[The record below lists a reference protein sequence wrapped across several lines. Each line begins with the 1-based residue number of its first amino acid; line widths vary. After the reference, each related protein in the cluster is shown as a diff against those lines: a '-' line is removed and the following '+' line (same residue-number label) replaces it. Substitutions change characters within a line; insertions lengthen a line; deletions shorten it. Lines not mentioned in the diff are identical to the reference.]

1 MRPDRLTRRQLNRAT
16 LARQLLLERS
26 DLSVTAAV
34 ENVVGLQSQAPLA
47 HYVGLWSRLA
57 DFDPIDAGA
66 ALESGDLVRTHAM
79 RATVHLFTRR
89 DALGIRAVMQPM
101 LAARFASSPFPKLLP
116 NVDLDAVCREAR
128 SIATERPVSR
138 VELGRRLAELF
149 PDAPEEPLAYAVTYL
164 EPMAQVPPRGVWGKR
179 APVRWQT
186 YRGWLGADANT
197 SATIDQIVLR
207 YLAAFGPATVTDI
220 RTWSGLS
227 GLREVVDR
235 LATNLRIFADESGR
249 ELLDLPEAP
258 RPAADVPAPVRFLP
272 EYDNV
277 LLSHDDRTRIIPDR
291 RPVPLPPG
299 DGARVGTVLV
309 DGEFR
314 TTWQLVPTEHGAELQ
329 VDAAGFSGPEISQ
342 IDEEGLRL
350 LGFLKPGLPGEVRVV
365 NGWGAPG
372 LE

>member
-1 MRPDRLTRRQLNRAT
+1 MRPDRLSRRQLNRAT

-26 DLSVTAAV
+26 DLSVTTAV
-34 ENVVGLQSQAPLA
+34 ENLVGLQSQAPLA
-47 HYVGLWSRLA
+47 HYVALWSRLA
-57 DFDPIDAGA
+57 DFDPIEAGA
-66 ALESGDLVRTHAM
+66 AVESGDLVRTHAM

-89 DALGIRAVMQPM
+89 DALQIRALMQPM
-101 LAARFASSPFPKLLP
+101 LAARFASSPFPKLLA
-116 NVDLDAVCREAR
+116 NIDLAAVCRDGR
-128 SIATERPVSR
+128 SLATERPVSR
-138 VELGRRLAELF
+138 VELGRRLAERF
-149 PDAPEEPLAYAVTYL
+149 PGAPEEPLAYAVTYL

-186 YRGWLGADANT
+186 YRGWLGEEANT
-197 SATIDQIVLR
+197 PATIDQLVLR
-207 YLAAFGPATVTDI
+207 YLAAFGPATVADI

-235 LATNLRIFADESGR
+235 LATDLRIFADESGR
-249 ELLDLPEAP
+249 ELFDLPEAP

-299 DGARVGTVLV
+299 DGARVGTVLI

-314 TTWQLVPTEHGAELQ
+314 GTWQFVSTKHTADLQ
-329 VDAAGFSGPEISQ
+329 VRIEGLSGSETSQ
-342 IDEEGLRL
+342 VEEEGRRLRT
-350 LGFLKPGLPGEVRVV
+350 FLNTRLPGDVTLVD
-365 NGWGAPG
+365 G
-372 LE
+372 

>member
-26 DLSVTAAV
+26 DLSAPAAV
-34 ENVVGLQSQAPLA
+34 ENLVGLQSQAPLA
-47 HYVGLWSRLA
+47 HYVALWSRLA
-57 DFDPIDAGA
+57 DFDPSEAGVP
-66 ALESGDLVRTHAM
+66 LESGDLVRTHAM

-89 DALGIRAVMQPM
+89 DALGIRALMQPM

-128 SIATERPVSR
+128 SLATERPLSR
-138 VELGRRLAELF
+138 IELGRGLAEHF
-149 PDAPEEPLAYAVTYL
+149 PDAPEEPLAYAATYL

-186 YRGWLGADANT
+186 YRGWLGTDANT
-197 SATIDQIVLR
+197 PARIDQIVLR
-207 YLAAFGPATVTDI
+207 YLGAFGPATVGDI
-220 RTWSGLS
+220 RIWSGLS

-235 LATNLRIFADESGR
+235 LAPDLRIFADESGR
-249 ELLDLPEAP
+249 KLLDLPEAP

-272 EYDNV
+272 EYDNA

-299 DGARVGTVLV
+299 DGARVGTVLI
-309 DGEFR
+309 DGDFR
-314 TTWQLVPTEHGAELQ
+314 GTWQLVSTKHTADLQ
-329 VDAAGFSGPEISQ
+329 VDAVGLSGSEISQ
-342 IDEEGLRL
+342 VEEEGQRLRA
-350 LGFLKPGLPGEVRVV
+350 FLRSDLPGDVTLVD
-365 NGWGAPG
+365 G
-372 LE
+372 

>member
-26 DLSVTAAV
+26 DLSVSRAV
-34 ENVVGLQSQAPLA
+34 EHLVGLQSQAPLA
-47 HYVGLWSRLA
+47 HYVALWSRLA
-57 DFDPIDAGA
+57 DFDPTDAGA

-79 RATVHLFTRR
+79 RATVHLFSRR
-89 DALGIRAVMQPM
+89 DALRIRALMQPM
-101 LAARFASSPFPKLLP
+101 LAARFGSSPFPKLLP
-116 NVDLDAVCREAR
+116 NVDLDDVCREAR
-128 SIATERPVSR
+128 SLATERPVGR

-149 PDAPEEPLAYAVTYL
+149 PGAPEEPLAYAVTYL

-197 SATIDQIVLR
+197 PASIDQLVLR
-207 YLAAFGPATVTDI
+207 YLAAFGPATVADI

-235 LATNLRIFADESGR
+235 LATDLRIFADESGR

-258 RPAADVPAPVRFLP
+258 RPAADVAAPVRFLP

-277 LLSHDDRTRIIPDR
+277 LLSHDDRNRIIPDR

-309 DGEFR
+309 DGDFR
-314 TTWQLVPTEHGAELQ
+314 GTWQLLSTKQTADLQ
-329 VDAAGFSGPEISQ
+329 VAAAGLSGSETSQ
-342 IDEEGLRL
+342 LEEEGQRLRT
-350 LGFLKPGLPGEVRVV
+350 FLNPRLPGDVKLVD
-365 NGWGAPG
+365 N
-372 LE
+372 